1 MTRSARGA
9 SVASESDDSVAQD
22 ASSVLSTEYVRRVGK
37 KANKFELDVKT
48 VGIRYAIQQQREI
61 GRLHTFHPGER
72 AELDYTKFAIWLY
85 PNSNWDE
92 PQLFFVGFGVD
103 HTAASGV
110 IKGYTITAHP
120 TAASGI
126 RLYRNCVLP
135 KRLWL
140 PPHLQKYA
148 NDWDVAGVD
157 RLVAIDNAMDIR
169 STDVA
174 SMFMAFG
181 TIVQCMPPRR
191 GDAKGTI
198 ERTQWTI
205 ETRHISML
213 PGYVKSKYKFTD
225 PRTKRLIERAKKG
238 AKLTVAEFEKMLLL
252 AILDFNQSRH
262 PTLKKPRIDVYRN
275 GIDLAPIVLP
285 TGLRQIRST
294 FALTYKGVR
303 VTREG
308 VRIQNFLQ
316 YNSPELNEFYRTSTA
331 RVDVKLDPD
340 DIRAVLIYCRELNGP
355 IEAFLTTYALPEP
368 TTLEMVKAALC
379 SDVEGAAPAHAD
391 DTPDERFLVRL
402 LELQNSPGSRQG
414 SRKDHVRTQATVQAA
429 TLPPVTPPTQRSMD
443 DAEFESMFG
452 GYEASVDG

>member
-1 MTRSARGA
+1 
-9 SVASESDDSVAQD
+9 
-22 ASSVLSTEYVRRVGK
+22 
-37 KANKFELDVKT
+37 
-48 VGIRYAIQQQREI
+48 
-61 GRLHTFHPGER
+61 
-72 AELDYTKFAIWLY
+72 
-85 PNSNWDE
+85 
-92 PQLFFVGFGVD
+92 
-103 HTAASGV
+103 
-110 IKGYTITAHP
+110 
-120 TAASGI
+120 
-126 RLYRNCVLP
+126 
-135 KRLWL
+135 
-140 PPHLQKYA
+140 
-148 NDWDVAGVD
+148 
-157 RLVAIDNAMDIR
+157 
-169 STDVA
+169 

-225 PRTKRLIERAKKG
+225 PRMKRRIERAKKG
-238 AKLTVAEFEKMLLL
+238 AKLTVAEFEEMLLL

-355 IEAFLTTYALPEP
+355 IE
-368 TTLEMVKAALC
+368 
-379 SDVEGAAPAHAD
+379 
-391 DTPDERFLVRL
+391 
-402 LELQNSPGSRQG
+402 
-414 SRKDHVRTQATVQAA
+414 
-429 TLPPVTPPTQRSMD
+429 
-443 DAEFESMFG
+443 
-452 GYEASVDG
+452 